1 MAVYLYEGLPGSGKS
16 FHILKDTIIPAL
28 RLGRRVFH
36 NLPIRYD
43 ILECNEF
50 SIGYLRRKL
59 IKVNS
64 EFLLNLPKY
73 KKLLEKSLLVIDEA
87 HETFFSGDKIAD
99 ADLRNFW
106 TYHRHGLIDVVVA
119 TQVKTNIAKIIQAVI
134 AVRFEFRNLGVLG
147 LKGIYEI
154 KQYEG
159 FNGKTALGSKR
170 GRFVK
175 KYFDYYLSADIGHEN
190 IFKFKAPVSFNLLIS
205 VAGLLLLAGVGVW
218 AFSSLSVFNEK
229 PKENIRVLEQKRI
242 QEMAVISSEK
252 ELLNPVDPT
261 KYSSWKDFQKND
273 SVTKTEIKANRAKVS
288 LGGVGEDYLADD
300 LENSSIEALEIREQ
314 EASALTG
321 PLVHVANE
329 EFGGRIE
336 TGLYVVTGLISVG
349 SNNIY
354 FLKRKFQKFKVRS
367 TKLFSLN
374 ERLRVY

>member
-1 MAVYLYEGLPGSGKS
+1 M
-16 FHILKDTIIPAL
+16 
-28 RLGRRVFH
+28 
-36 NLPIRYD
+36 
-43 ILECNEF
+43 
-50 SIGYLRRKL
+50 
-59 IKVNS
+59 
-64 EFLLNLPKY
+64 
-73 KKLLEKSLLVIDEA
+73 IDEA

-134 AVRFEFRNLGVLG
+134 AVRFEFRNLAVLG
-147 LKGIYEI
+147 LKGVYEI

-159 FNGKTALGSKR
+159 FSGKTALGSKR

-190 IFKFKAPVSFNLLIS
+190 IFKFKAPVSFNLMFG
-205 VAGLLLLAGVGVW
+205 VAGLLLLAGLGVW

-229 PKENIRVLEQKRI
+229 PKENFKISEQKRI
-242 QEMAVISSEK
+242 QEMESIGLEK
-252 ELLNPVDPT
+252 EILNPVDPS
-261 KYSSWKDFQKND
+261 KYSSWKDFQKSD
-273 SVTKTEIKANRAKVS
+273 SATNTENNKNRTKVS
-288 LGGVGEDYLADD
+288 LGGVGEEYLSDD
-300 LENSSIEALEIREQ
+300 LENSSIEALEIREK
-314 EASALTG
+314 EAPVWTG

-336 TGLYVVTGLISVG
+336 KGLYAVTGLISIG

-367 TKLFSLN
+367 TKLFSLG